1 MGLGAGNDAL
11 RPVVAASQEGV
22 LAAVPL
28 GRREQVLSQPGAKR
42 PSFAAQASQKP
53 RELN

>member
-28 GRREQVLSQPGAKR
+28 GRREQVLPQPGAKR
-42 PSFAAQASQKP
+42 SAFVAQASQEP
-53 RELN
+53 RALH